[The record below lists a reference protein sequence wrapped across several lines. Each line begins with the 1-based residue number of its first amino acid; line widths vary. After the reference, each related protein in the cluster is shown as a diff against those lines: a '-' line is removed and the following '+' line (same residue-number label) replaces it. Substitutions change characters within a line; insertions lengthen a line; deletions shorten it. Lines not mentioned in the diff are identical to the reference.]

1 MFSFLN
7 STAFIGAVTIQ
18 PPFGI
23 GDLLEYLIFAAVIA
37 AGFIIIRKS
46 KNKFTKTVG
55 IILSAIGFF
64 AILWLIAWQIIARI
78 VYMSY

>member
-18 PPFGI
+18 SPFGI

-37 AGFIIIRKS
+37 AGFIIIRRS
-46 KNKFTKTVG
+46 KNKITKTLG
-55 IILSAIGFF
+55 IIL
-64 AILWLIAWQIIARI
+64 
-78 VYMSY
+78 

>member
-18 PPFGI
+18 SPFGI

-46 KNKFTKTVG
+46 KNKFTKTLG

-64 AILWLIAWQIIARI
+64 AILWLIAWQIIAYI
-78 VYMSY
+78 VYLSY